1 MTLGRDGK
9 EDLILDH
16 HNRYRDTSDWIL
28 QWEEETGLNSEC
40 SMSKWECVTKEKDG
54 SQWVKDY

>member
-16 HNRYRDTSDWIL
+16 YNKYRDPSDWIL
-28 QWEEETGLNSEC
+28 QWEQDCAQLWMQHEQVEIY
-40 SMSKWECVTKEKDG
+40 KEKDG
-54 SQWVKDY
+54 SQWMKNY

>member
-16 HNRYRDTSDWIL
+16 YNKYRDPSDWIL
-28 QWEEETGLNSEC
+28 QWEQDWAQL
-40 SMSKWECVTKEKDG
+40 
-54 SQWVKDY
+54 